1 MRNLLQDVDRDRLA
15 APLATLAGEVTIAGR
30 PLRALAEAEGSAF
43 FPAAANARAAELLLM
58 PGVREGHEALG
69 DAVLD
74 FVMAMAEATPPAA
87 RAFAPGIEVTRHDPR
102 DLEVL
107 TPFFRFSG
115 DLRQGALRQQARHW
129 QGAAPALRHTG
140 NLVEFRIGRH
150 AACVDVEDNIADA
163 AVERTAEGV
172 VLTHAGTIRG
182 MAGLFS
188 PKEVEAGQVVHRYL
202 IRPGSPVVT
211 VEVRFTATR
220 ALSQVRVTTALDA
233 MEDEGVVA
241 GAARLLSGGAWR
253 DLAAPAAPGRERW
266 ARDVPVAHL
275 ALGAA
280 GWPEGAPA
288 VHLRPADPARV
299 FSVVAQA
306 NRSGAV
312 HWLLLRHGPVNLAAG
327 ETLTVREDRLLAA
340 GDVAAVAG
348 MMAGAAVP
356 GLDLDPRPSAG
367 AALQAVATALLLDGT
382 GGWRVR
388 LPEER
393 RAALA
398 AFADRQAARLA
409 DSAPVEELAAGVV
422 GADALRRLRGA
433 APDDALARLLPRLR
447 AALASG
453 PGGLAARTLGALALA
468 RAATWPDG
476 ADAAPALAAVLDGI
490 RGSAPGLAPQVTL
503 DGTPVD
509 ALAEAEGV
517 ALLAR
522 AAGAVVLAAGAG
534 APLDPALVDRMR
546 EMHRTAIALVR
557 PLARPRDGWLEVG
570 GPQGLAPGLQAAA
583 TLAFLAPERLVFG
596 AGRAAA

>member
-1 MRNLLQDVDRDRLA
+1 MRNLLQDADRDRLA
-15 APLATLAGEVTIAGR
+15 APLAALAGEVTVGGR
-30 PLRALAEAEGSAF
+30 PLHALPEAEGSAF
-43 FPAAANARAAELLLM
+43 FPALGNARAAELLLM
-58 PGVREGHEALG
+58 PGVREAHPALG

-87 RAFAPGIEVTRHDPR
+87 RAFAPGIEVTRDDPR
-102 DLEVL
+102 DVEVL

-129 QGAAPALRHTG
+129 AGAAPALRHTG

-150 AACVDVEDNIADA
+150 AACVDVEDNVADA
-163 AVERTAEGV
+163 TVEHTAEGV
-172 VLTHAGTIRG
+172 VLAHAGTVRG

-188 PKEVEAGQVVHRYL
+188 PKPVEAGRIAYRYL

-211 VEVRFTATR
+211 VEVSFTAAR
-220 ALSQVRVTTALDA
+220 ALSQLRITTALDA
-233 MEDEGVVA
+233 MEEEGVVA

-253 DLAAPAAPGRERW
+253 DLVAPAAPGPEGW
-266 ARDVPVAHL
+266 ARGVPVAHL

-280 GWPEGAPA
+280 GWPTGAAA
-288 VHLRPADPARV
+288 VHLRPHEPGRV
-299 FSVVAQA
+299 LSVIAHA
-306 NRSGAV
+306 NRGGAV
-312 HWLLLRHGPVNLAAG
+312 HWLLLRHGPVDLAAG
-327 ETLTVREDRLLAA
+327 QTLTIREDRLLSD
-340 GDVAAVAG
+340 GDAAAVAG

-356 GLDLDPRPSAG
+356 GLDLDPRPAAG

-382 GGWRVR
+382 GAWRAP

-398 AFADRQAARLA
+398 AFADRQVARLA
-409 DSAPVEELAAGVV
+409 EGAAAEELAAGAI

-433 APDDALARLLPRLR
+433 AAGDALALLLPPLC
-447 AALASG
+447 AAFAA
-453 PGGLAARTLGALALA
+453 PPDGLAARALGALALA
-468 RAATWPDG
+468 RAATWTDG
-476 ADAAPALAAVLDGI
+476 TDAAALLGALLEGV

-503 DGTPVD
+503 DGAPVD

-534 APLDPALVDRMR
+534 APLEPALVDRMR

-557 PLARPRDGWLEVG
+557 PLARPRDAWLEVG
-570 GPQGLAPGLQAAA
+570 GPQGLAPSLQAAA
-583 TLAFLAPERLVFG
+583 TLAFLAPERLFL
-596 AGRAAA
+596 GRAAA